1 MKLAHVA
8 ALLLFAVAPIAMA
21 DDATQVPQQ
30 VTEALQSDIRAHRAQ
45 YESDH
50 EALYARATEIV
61 RPSLNARLASE
72 LALGK
77 QWRRASHAERDQL
90 EAAMA
95 QALVRIYALALL
107 EQDTD
112 RRLDWNRSRMKAL
125 DGTTAVYASAPGEW
139 PTPALLLFAMRRDGE
154 DHWQIY
160 DVSYKGTSVI
170 DGLRRRGERLPQLLE
185 AAHRSG

>member
-1 MKLAHVA
+1 MKLARAA

-21 DDATQVPQQ
+21 DDATQVAQQ
-30 VTEALQSDIRAHRAQ
+30 VTEQLQSDIRAHRAQ

-50 EALYARATEIV
+50 DALYAHASGILL
-61 RPSLNARLASE
+61 PSLNARLATE

-77 QWRRASHAERDQL
+77 TWRRASKAERDQQ

-107 EQDTD
+107 EQDPD

-125 DGTTAVYASAPGEW
+125 DGTTAVYASAPGLW
-139 PTPALLLFAMRRDGE
+139 PTPALLLFAMRRDG
-154 DHWQIY
+154 DRWQIY
-160 DVSYKGTSVI
+160 DVSYQGTSVI
-170 DGLRRRGERLPQLLE
+170 DGLRRRGERLPQLLLQ
-185 AAHRSG
+185 RSAG